1 MGANERGNPARVPGR
16 LFAGLCAVIVCAV
29 MALLTADF
37 IRRCGAGFGALWQEA
52 FELTEERISS
62 LFSGDGLLGG
72 VVNIVIGLPL
82 YAIHF
87 AGVLTWPM
95 PLAWLCWKLLRAMWK
110 HPDWQ
115 RGAFRAPAT
124 LPRPEQAQN
133 LPPEAAG
140 PGGAQV
146 HKGANLLLLKVWL
159 LRLGRVAAWLAI
171 IAALA
176 GIVCGYCYVVLA
188 PGYFQ
193 EEPALR
199 VQPLLDG
206 MSAWADENV
215 ADVPVL
221 GGLMQMAVVLAGLV
235 LGLAE
240 IALTVLWPLLLGL
253 LIILFA
259 AAAGSVAK
267 EEQHIREAGVRGE
280 KIALELARQL
290 PAGCHVFTNQII
302 WFERKDQ
309 KRSADEDGKRSNRSE
324 LDLILVGPGGVAI
337 VEVKHYSG
345 AISGNMRDEE
355 LLRTTPGGREK
366 KIRNPAKQI
375 GTHVWRLSNYLK
387 SQGQR
392 VWITPYVLFTHPKA
406 TFSIRTNRTDDDN
419 MDAALDRRSQ
429 VTYLGAKDF
438 GQIVQA
444 MTKESHL
451 RPEQV
456 DEIAWAIRNNRRP

>member
-1 MGANERGNPARVPGR
+1 MNTNERGNPSRVAGR
-16 LFAGLCAVIVCAV
+16 LFAGVCAV
-29 MALLTADF
+29 LVFAALALLTADF

-52 FELTEERISS
+52 FEVTEDRIGSI
-62 LFSGDGLLGG
+62 FDGDGLLDGL
-72 VVNIVIGLPL
+72 VNIVIGLPL

-87 AGVLTWPM
+87 VGILTWPL
-95 PLAWLCWKLLRAMWK
+95 PLAWLCWRLLRAMRK

-124 LPRPEQAQN
+124 RPWPEAPKN

-146 HKGANLLLLKVWL
+146 HKGTNLLLMKVWL

-176 GIVCGYCYVVLA
+176 VIVCGYRYVVLT
-188 PGYFQ
+188 PDCFP
-193 EEPALR
+193 EEPVLK

-206 MSAWADENV
+206 MSAWVDENA

-221 GGLMQMAVVLAGLV
+221 GDLLEMAVVLAGLV
-235 LGLAE
+235 LGLVE
-240 IALTVLWPLLLGL
+240 IGLTVLWPLLLGL
-253 LIILFA
+253 VIILFA
-259 AAAGSVAK
+259 AAAGSAAK
-267 EEQHIREAGVRGE
+267 EAQHIREAGVRGE
-280 KIALELARQL
+280 RIALELAEQL

-302 WFERKDQ
+302 WFEREDE
-309 KRSADEDGKRSNRSE
+309 KRSGPGEGKRSNRSE

-345 AISGNMRDEE
+345 AISGNIRDEE
-355 LLRTTPGGREK
+355 LRRITPGGREK

-387 SQGQR
+387 SQGLR
-392 VWITPYVLFTHPKA
+392 VWIDPYVLFTHPKV
-406 TFSIRTNRTDDDN
+406 TFSIDMRDYDEDD
-419 MDAALDRRSQ
+419 MDALQARRSQ
-429 VTYLGAKDF
+429 VTCLGAKDF

-444 MTKESHL
+444 MTKRQLL

-456 DEIAWAIRNNRRP
+456 DDIVRAIMNNRRP

>member
-1 MGANERGNPARVPGR
+1 MNTNERGNPSRVAGR
-16 LFAGLCAVIVCAV
+16 LFAGVCAV
-29 MALLTADF
+29 LVFAALALLTADF

-62 LFSGDGLLGG
+62 LFDGDGLLGG

-87 AGVLTWPM
+87 VGILTWPL
-95 PLAWLCWKLLRAMWK
+95 PLAWLCWWLLRAMGK

-115 RGAFRAPAT
+115 RGALRAPAT
-124 LPRPEQAQN
+124 QPWPEKPQN

-159 LRLGRVAAWLAI
+159 LRLGRAAAWLVI

-176 GIVCGYCYVVLA
+176 VIVCGYRYIVLA
-188 PGYFQ
+188 PGYFP
-193 EEPALR
+193 EDPVLK

-206 MSAWADENV
+206 MSAWVDENV
-215 ADVPVL
+215 ADVPVIGDL
-221 GGLMQMAVVLAGLV
+221 LEMALVLAGLA

-240 IALTVLWPLLLGL
+240 IGLTVLWPLLLGL
-253 LIILFA
+253 VMILFA
-259 AAAGSVAK
+259 AAAGSAAK
-267 EEQHIREAGVRGE
+267 EAQHIREAGVRGE
-280 KIALELARQL
+280 RIALELAQQL

-302 WFERKDQ
+302 WFERKDE
-309 KRSADEDGKRSNRSE
+309 KRGTDGDGKRSKRSE

-355 LLRTTPGGREK
+355 LRRITPGGREK

-392 VWITPYVLFTHPKA
+392 VWIDPYVLFTHPKV
-406 TFSIRTNRTDDDN
+406 TFSIRTNGYDEDD
-419 MDAALDRRSQ
+419 MDALQDRRSQ

-444 MTKESHL
+444 MTTVKRL

-456 DEIAWAIRNNRRP
+456 DEIARAIMNNRRP